1 MPIIDMLPRLMTAG
15 FLRDNKSGSVR
26 RIHVPR
32 KTGWNQAGQCKV
44 PLRTTSMKHWWMLK
58 SLNTALTR
66 PSIWVAA
73 LGKVGVHRGCTVFFA
88 VRRQFEFPMASM
100 GASCELPRPATHDAE
115 CFVIQELDVSYSVQR
130 LETAVAK
137 VGTSLLSHRGP
148 VLGGMRTEDEK
159 RHLTTRT
166 LVSTCRTYISQG
178 AGCTKIKSRAGPFRT
193 LAIDWMEY
201 ASRERCRDVVPLAC
215 DDYDRTA
222 LEPFQRLNPWTSQQ
236 TRQPGLAWHHRQE
249 TQSRRLGRG
258 TLFGPSRFFETRC
271 FCRVSWPVVGRLF
284 STKTLNHQPTLLSLP
299 VEHVGCKLSRTL
311 ELGGL
316 TRLSCPDAVLGHD
329 AANKM
334 LTRIVVPRK
343 GGRNSNISGRHE
355 DMDRYRFSPRPV
367 HDPIT
372 FEEAQAPSYGSR
384 SLYPVNS
391 ATHTPGTA
399 WNSAIWGDCRTSN
412 VMSNL

>member
-1 MPIIDMLPRLMTAG
+1 
-15 FLRDNKSGSVR
+15 
-26 RIHVPR
+26 
-32 KTGWNQAGQCKV
+32 
-44 PLRTTSMKHWWMLK
+44 
-58 SLNTALTR
+58 
-66 PSIWVAA
+66 
-73 LGKVGVHRGCTVFFA
+73 
-88 VRRQFEFPMASM
+88 
-100 GASCELPRPATHDAE
+100 
-115 CFVIQELDVSYSVQR
+115 
-130 LETAVAK
+130 
-137 VGTSLLSHRGP
+137 
-148 VLGGMRTEDEK
+148 MRTEDEK

-299 VEHVGCKLSRTL
+299 VEHVRCKLSRTL

-355 DMDRYRFSPRPV
+355 DMDRYRFSLRPV

>member
-1 MPIIDMLPRLMTAG
+1 
-15 FLRDNKSGSVR
+15 
-26 RIHVPR
+26 
-32 KTGWNQAGQCKV
+32 
-44 PLRTTSMKHWWMLK
+44 
-58 SLNTALTR
+58 
-66 PSIWVAA
+66 
-73 LGKVGVHRGCTVFFA
+73 
-88 VRRQFEFPMASM
+88 
-100 GASCELPRPATHDAE
+100 
-115 CFVIQELDVSYSVQR
+115 
-130 LETAVAK
+130 
-137 VGTSLLSHRGP
+137 
-148 VLGGMRTEDEK
+148 MRTEDEK
-159 RHLTTRT
+159 KHLTTRT

-178 AGCTKIKSRAGPFRT
+178 AGCTNIKSRAGPSRI
-193 LAIDWMEY
+193 LAIDWMKY
-201 ASRERCRDVVPLAC
+201 ASRERCRDVVRLAC

-271 FCRVSWPVVGRLF
+271 FCRVSWPVAGRLF
-284 STKTLNHQPTLLSLP
+284 STKNLNHQPTRLSLP
-299 VEHVGCKLSRTL
+299 VEHVRCKLSRTL

-316 TRLSCPDAVLGHD
+316 TRLSCLDTVLGHD

-334 LTRIVVPRK
+334 LTRIVISRK
-343 GGRNSNISGRHE
+343 GGRNSNISGRRK
-355 DMDRYRFSPRPV
+355 DVDRYRFSLRPV

-399 WNSAIWGDCRTSN
+399 WNSAIWGDCRTSSN
-412 VMSNL
+412 VMYNL